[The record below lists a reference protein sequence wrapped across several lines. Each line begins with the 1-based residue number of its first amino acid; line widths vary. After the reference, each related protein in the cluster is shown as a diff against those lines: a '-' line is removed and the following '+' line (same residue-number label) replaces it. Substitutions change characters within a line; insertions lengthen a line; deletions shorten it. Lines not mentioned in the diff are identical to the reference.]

1 MGRAEV
7 FKAARWLLCDFVR
20 LPGRIRD
27 SGARGFATELHGRL
41 RRFPQSA
48 WRVVARH
55 EPLATVAAHC
65 PLPTAQDLLA
75 AVCDPA
81 LSGPQFGADRY
92 QHALSTIAGLL
103 RRFLALRDPLR
114 RFLALRRL
122 FRRRALRRLP
132 LPRLMSSTRRT
143 TL

>member
-1 MGRAEV
+1 MGVRSHP
-7 FKAARWLLCDFVR
+7 LCLAGLVLPR
-20 LPGRIRD
+20 LFRR
-27 SGARGFATELHGRL
+27 LHL
-41 RRFPQSA
+41 RR
-48 WRVVARH
+48 
-55 EPLATVAAHC
+55 
-65 PLPTAQDLLA
+65 
-75 AVCDPA
+75 
-81 LSGPQFGADRY
+81 
-92 QHALSTIAGLL
+92 LL